1 MPNSLLS
8 PASPDIHPAMKTIY
22 DSTAHPPRK
31 NGKGSWTTEEDQR
44 LIHLVEEHGHSWK
57 KIAMSLVGRNG
68 KQCRE
73 RFVNHLDI
81 GIKKGAWSK
90 EEDEMLRSLQAR
102 YGNKWAFISTIL
114 SGRTACEVKNRFN
127 ATTKRIRK
135 QEEKIKNARYAVQE
149 RHQISSTN
157 NHSVCSLPGDL
168 PGLSCSYYNHQHRLT
183 LANSTMSS
191 QNIPLKL
198 DGTFM
203 GIPHGNGNANAVS
216 GASYTAPM
224 MFKVGGAR
232 SPPRGPLLLW
242 PSPSAA
248 HPEKRRMISPLRLSD
263 CRPMRVGASPSYNTS
278 TFCASTIFD
287 EFVAEDERG
296 RNKRR
301 KRDDIETIRC

>member
-1 MPNSLLS
+1 M
-8 PASPDIHPAMKTIY
+8 
-22 DSTAHPPRK
+22 
-31 NGKGSWTTEEDQR
+31 
-44 LIHLVEEHGHSWK
+44 
-57 KIAMSLVGRNG
+57 
-68 KQCRE
+68 
-73 RFVNHLDI
+73 
-81 GIKKGAWSK
+81 
-90 EEDEMLRSLQAR
+90 
-102 YGNKWAFISTIL
+102 
-114 SGRTACEVKNRFN
+114 
-127 ATTKRIRK
+127 
-135 QEEKIKNARYAVQE
+135 
-149 RHQISSTN
+149 
-157 NHSVCSLPGDL
+157 
-168 PGLSCSYYNHQHRLT
+168 SCSYYNHQHRLT

-287 EFVAEDERG
+287 EFVAEDERRWLRRAATG
-296 RNKRR
+296 RCDVFAITRR
-301 KRDDIETIRC
+301 KAEGRRDRTPPARWALLSTG